1 MTLAAALSGAHRS
14 AASGTALWRVM
25 ETSGAALACI
35 SIGGGPTRAHPRLKN
50 LNLELLPNVDIVAD
64 AHRLP
69 FRSASVSAMHCEA
82 VLEHLEYPDVAVRE
96 MWRVLEPGGQ
106 VFAATPFLQA
116 FHGYPSHYQNFT
128 LVGHRRLFERAGFEV
143 LDAGV
148 CVGPTVALTDLAFEY
163 VHELGPGKV
172 VRRILAWGV
181 RLLLLPLR
189 LVDRLVAINSHP
201 NAHRIASTTFVHGRK
216 APTPPGV
223 AT

>member
-1 MTLAAALSGAHRS
+1 MTLLAKLSGDHRS
-14 AASGTALWRVM
+14 AASGVALWRVM
-25 ETSGAALACI
+25 ETSGKSLACI

-64 AHRLP
+64 AHLLP
-69 FRSASVSAMHCEA
+69 FRGGSLSAIHCEA
-82 VLEHLEYPDVAVRE
+82 VLEHLEYPDVAVGE

-106 VFAATPFLQA
+106 IFAATPFLQA

-163 VHELGPGKV
+163 LRELGPGPV
-172 VRRILAWGV
+172 VRRFLAWGV
-181 RLLLLPLR
+181 RLLLFPLR
-189 LVDRLVAINSHP
+189 LVDRRANRRP
-201 NAHRIASTTFVHGRK
+201 NAHTVASTTFVHGRK
-216 APTPPGV
+216 SMVHTQD